1 MSPQV
6 CASSSS
12 SGSNSPPGG
21 DEWTAQPLSS
31 PLHTVAD
38 ISCKSSGS
46 FPSYEVTF
54 HVPRASLSI
63 QRSGFRGL
71 HLLSAANPL
80 CTGPSWTGAKRIGTL
95 QVVGPLGDGLAS
107 LIQAWPGWVLQGV
120 SWSPG
125 ARR

>member
-80 CTGPSWTGAKRIGTL
+80 CTGPSWFPCRWWAHWGMALRL
-95 QVVGPLGDGLAS
+95 SFRLGLAGS
-107 LIQAWPGWVLQGV
+107 CKE
-120 SWSPG
+120 
-125 ARR
+125 